1 MRPSCC
7 PTGPPNGPPSGP
19 CAVRRRR
26 KMQWES
32 SCSPYL
38 NAGDGQ
44 GPRLPRG
51 LEGRDRLA
59 ARLQRRVEAL
69 RVARLA
75 DHRDDRGGLVEG
87 LQHRV
92 IVLVQPVELRLLD
105 LDRRAEAGV
114 PALRVADFRLEA
126 FEREDDVPDPLE
138 ALDLA
143 VHRPLVPEVLQIPA
157 DAFQLI
163 GQLNAQQVVRRA
175 DVLATPIAGVAGD
188 HELDFL
194 EQSSVLF
201 DSVTDVGHCS
211 FLSRRWTQYV
221 PHVCI

>member
-26 KMQWES
+26 RMQWES

-38 NAGDGQ
+38 DAGDRQ
-44 GPRLPRG
+44 RPRLPRG

-69 RVARLA
+69 GVARLA
-75 DHRDDRGGLVEG
+75 DHRDDRRGLVEG

-105 LDRRAEAGV
+105 LDRRAEAGI

-126 FEREDDVPDPLE
+126 FERADDAPDPLN

-143 VHRPLVPEVLQIPA
+143 VHRPLLSDALQIPA
-157 DAFQLI
+157 DAFELVRQLDP
-163 GQLNAQQVVRRA
+163 Q
-175 DVLATPIAGVAGD
+175 
-188 HELDFL
+188 
-194 EQSSVLF
+194 
-201 DSVTDVGHCS
+201 
-211 FLSRRWTQYV
+211 
-221 PHVCI
+221 